1 MCAQDCTAS
10 SVASE
15 LGDFQFK
22 NRLKIETDYVANFNK
37 ITFMSDS
44 ALSDKLHLY
53 PNQS

>member
-22 NRLKIETDYVANFNK
+22 NRLKIETETETLQ
-37 ITFMSDS
+37 ISTRS
-44 ALSDKLHLY
+44 LS
-53 PNQS
+53 